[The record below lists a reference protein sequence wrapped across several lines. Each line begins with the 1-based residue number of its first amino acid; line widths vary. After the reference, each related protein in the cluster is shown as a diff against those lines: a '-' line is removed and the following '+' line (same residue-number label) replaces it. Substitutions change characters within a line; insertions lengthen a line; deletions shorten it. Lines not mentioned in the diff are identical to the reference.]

1 MASEGIDIKIGV
13 DPSGAVDGVTDVNS
27 ALEKIDDQL
36 GDVAKAGD
44 QDLGKI
50 EASLK
55 DLNREALRT
64 GDAMDK
70 SLGKKTKAAA
80 KEAEGGLDDFKQ
92 EANQTARESAASFD
106 GSAESIIDSFQE
118 VAANAFQG
126 FGPAGAV
133 AGLAIAAGIGL
144 GVKAFEDGQAS
155 AEELKSRIGELASAL
170 IESGGDLN
178 LDYVVDTLKALA
190 TGSGNGG
197 KSLAE
202 LKKTADDAGLSFGDL
217 SQAVANNIDNYDEL
231 IQKATDYTYEL
242 AAQRDATDQFDTA
255 TLEGIAEKQFAT
267 DAYISILE
275 DAQRV
280 AEGAALAEQAA
291 AEAGISELEVKR
303 ALQEQVNAAYD
314 EAAGNAEAYISA
326 ETDLFDTAAYIT
338 AMTERETALRNYQ
351 KALQESGLT
360 EEAKAFLASQGEKAA
375 SVMLDGYS
383 RGDDATKATLSRI
396 WTEAGKTASA
406 DASKEIDAGLAEE
419 KKVTIAA
426 DTSAAT
432 SDILS
437 WNPPAKYID
446 VLVKWKDAR
455 TGQVIP

>member
-1 MASEGIDIKIGV
+1 MAGDGIDIRMGV
-13 DPSGAVDGVTDVNS
+13 DPSKVIEGVDDVTD
-27 ALEKIDDQL
+27 ALEKIDDAL

-44 QDLGKI
+44 QDLEKL
-50 EASLK
+50 EKSLK
-55 DLNREALRT
+55 EIDKAALKT
-64 GDAMDK
+64 GDELDRN
-70 SLGKKTKAAA
+70 LGKKTKSAT
-80 KEAEGGLDDFKQ
+80 KEAEGGLQDFKE

-106 GSAESIIDSFQE
+106 GSAESIVDSFQE

-144 GVKAFEDGQAS
+144 GVKAFEDGKAS
-155 AEELKSRIGELASAL
+155 AEELKSRIGDLASAL

-190 TGSGNGG
+190 TGSGAGG

-217 SQAVANNIDNYDEL
+217 SQAVSQNVDNYDEL
-231 IQKATDYTYEL
+231 IKQSEDYLYQL
-242 AAQRDATDQFDTA
+242 AAERDATGADYEKADAIAVKIDA
-255 TLEGIAEKQFAT
+255 TYS
-267 DAYISILE
+267 YISALE
-275 DAQRV
+275 EAKAV
-280 AEGAALAEQAA
+280 ADGAALAEQAA

-326 ETDLFDTAAYIT
+326 ETGLFDTAAYIT

-360 EEAKAFLASQGEKAA
+360 EEAKAFLASQGEEAA

-437 WNPPAKYID
+437 WSPPAKYID
-446 VLVKWKDAR
+446 VLVKWRDAR

>member
-1 MASEGIDIKIGV
+1 MASEGIDIRLGV
-13 DPSGAVDGVTDVNS
+13 DPTGAVEGIDDVND

-36 GDVAKAGD
+36 GDVAKSGD
-44 QDLGKI
+44 QDLGKL
-50 EASLK
+50 ETSLK
-55 DLNREALRT
+55 DLNKEALKT
-64 GDAMDK
+64 GDEFDK
-70 SLGKKTKAAA
+70 SIGKGTKKAT
-80 KEAEGGLDDFKQ
+80 KEAEGGLKEFKE
-92 EANQTARESAASFD
+92 EANSTAKESAASFD
-106 GSAESIIDSFQE
+106 GSAESIVDAFQE

-144 GVKAFEDGQAS
+144 GVAAFENGQAS
-155 AEELKSRIGELASAL
+155 AEELKSRIGDLASAL

-190 TGSGNGG
+190 TGSGNGER
-197 KSLAE
+197 SLAD

-217 SQAVANNIDNYDEL
+217 SKAVANNVDNYDEL
-231 IQKATDYTYEL
+231 IKQSEDYLYQL
-242 AAQRDATDQFDTA
+242 AAERDATGADYEKADAIAVKIGA
-255 TLEGIAEKQFAT
+255 TYDYIAV
-267 DAYISILE
+267 LE

-303 ALQEQVNAAYD
+303 DLQEQVNAAYD
-314 EAAGNAEAYISA
+314 EAAGNVEAYVSA
-326 ETDLFDTAAYIT
+326 ETGLFDTAAYIT

-360 EEAKAFLASQGEKAA
+360 EEAKSFLASQGEEAA
-375 SVMLDGYS
+375 SLMLDGYS
-383 RGDDATKATLSRI
+383 RGDDATKAALSKI

-419 KKVTIAA
+419 KEVKIGA

-432 SDILS
+432 SAIQS
-437 WNPPAKYID
+437 WTPPPKYID

>member
-1 MASEGIDIKIGV
+1 MAGDGIDIRLGV
-13 DPSGAVDGVTDVNS
+13 DPAGVIEGADDAAS
-27 ALEKIDDQL
+27 ALEKIDDAL
-36 GDVAKAGD
+36 GDISKSGD
-44 QDLGKI
+44 QDLDKL
-50 EASLK
+50 EKSLK
-55 DLNREALRT
+55 DLDKAALRT
-64 GDAMDK
+64 GDELDRN
-70 SLGKKTKAAA
+70 LGKKTKKATEEA
-80 KEAEGGLDDFKQ
+80 KSGVQDFKE

-106 GSAESIIDSFQE
+106 GSAESIVDSFQE

-155 AEELKSRIGELASAL
+155 AEELKSRIGDLASAL

-190 TGSGNGG
+190 TGSGAGER
-197 KSLAE
+197 SLAD
-202 LKKTADDAGLSFGDL
+202 LKKTADTAGLSFGDL

-231 IQKATDYTYEL
+231 IKQATDYTYEL
-242 AAQRDATDQFDTA
+242 AAQREATDEFDA
-255 TLEGIAEKQFAT
+255 AALDGIAQKTAAT
-267 DAYISILE
+267 YDYIAILE
-275 DAQRV
+275 ESKAV

-303 ALQEQVNAAYD
+303 DLQEQVNAAYD
-314 EAAGNAEAYISA
+314 EAAGNVEAYVSA
-326 ETDLFDTAAYIT
+326 ETGLFDTAAYIT
-338 AMTERETALRNYQ
+338 AMTEREAALRSYQ

-360 EEAKAFLASQGEKAA
+360 EEAKSFLASQGEEAA
-375 SVMLDGYS
+375 SIMLDGYS
-383 RGDDATKATLSRI
+383 RGDDATKAELSRI

-419 KKVTIAA
+419 KEVKIGA

-432 SDILS
+432 ATIQS
-437 WNPPAKYID
+437 WTPPAKYID